1 MIVLM
6 FVCVYEALEGNG
18 FFSKSEVFQH
28 THSSPRVCACLS
40 VCTERVCVR
49 LIPVGKQTCVSK
61 LGAHRCSQC
70 RVSAVL
76 LHYI

>member
-28 THSSPRVCACLS
+28 THSSPC
-40 VCTERVCVR
+40 VCV
-49 LIPVGKQTCVSK
+49 CVHVC
-61 LGAHRCSQC
+61 LCVQRECVC
-70 RVSAVL
+70 V
-76 LHYI
+76 